1 MSEIRRVFINI
12 GKITAEFGAIGV
24 IGFVT
29 NIIKLEKLGQ
39 DPSKSTTEF
48 IYDSWN
54 KNKKRLDKN
63 F

>member
-39 DPSKSTTEF
+39 LNLFMIHGTK
-48 IYDSWN
+48 I
-54 KNKKRLDKN
+54 KND
-63 F
+63 